1 MQEIESQLRY
11 GYACIWTYPDEGH
24 AGVFALIL
32 RNILTGGRTHLK
44 PYYPNTTEIDAI
56 DLTHNEQ
63 LILKTDAENKIGKPD
78 GLLRLTLDKLGI
90 NGDLNLGLIA
100 VDPKTVVDITSNHTG
115 ISKVQ
120 FRAEVYQNPEGLF
133 IPIEHPLGKLTSIV
147 RFK

>member
-11 GYACIWTYPDEGH
+11 GYACIWTHPDEGH

-44 PYYPNTTEIDAI
+44 PYYPNTTENDAI
-56 DLTHNEQ
+56 DLTNDEQ
-63 LILKTDAENKIGKPD
+63 LTLKTDAENEIGKPD
-78 GLLRLTLDKLGI
+78 GLLWLTLDKLRVDGR
-90 NGDLNLGLIA
+90 LNLGLFA

-133 IPIEHPLGKLTSIV
+133 IPIEHPFGKLTSIV